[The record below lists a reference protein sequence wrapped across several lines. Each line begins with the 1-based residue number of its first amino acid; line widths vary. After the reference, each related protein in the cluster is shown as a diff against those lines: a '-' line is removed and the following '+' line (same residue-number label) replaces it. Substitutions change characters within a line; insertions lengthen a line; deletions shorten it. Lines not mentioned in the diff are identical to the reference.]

1 MAIGIAV
8 ANSILLV
15 TFAEFSRRAGSSV
28 VDAGIEGGRGRLRAI
43 LMTAAAMIAG
53 MVPIALGIGEGSEQT
68 TPLGRAVIGGL
79 LFATFATLTVL
90 PAFYAILQRK
100 ATLVT
105 SSLHPLD
112 ENGRFY
118 EPR

>member
-1 MAIGIAV
+1 V
-8 ANSILLV
+8 V
-15 TFAEFSRRAGSSV
+15 EAGF
-28 VDAGIEGGRGRLRAI
+28 EGGRGRLRAI
-43 LMTAAAMIAG
+43 LMTASAMIAG
-53 MVPIALGIGEGSEQT
+53 MIPIALGIGEGSEQT

-105 SSLHPLD
+105 PSLHPLD
-112 ENGRFY
+112 ADGRFY